1 MSEWKINAGIF
12 LLLGTHAVMQSCAV
26 MSNFGTAVVG
36 FEWFWG
42 FWSSLACRFWLTG
55 EFSQA
60 AWPYGPRRVSLERP
74 HSAQY
79 AKDVHR
85 KSPYTHA
92 RPASAKAALVTPPR
106 PPSAR
111 NTRPPGRP
119 KPGPLR
125 PASAPSVRPPS
136 RPSSGHP
143 AVRPSSARPA
153 SGPSGPARPDSARPA
168 SARPAS
174 ATSSAQPDLEGNWTR
189 PSSGISGISE
199 RPQEIPS
206 QLRPQ
211 SAPVFKGHSRDVSH
225 FEGDSV
231 CSQPAGRSILFQQ
244 QDFLEKQLAENHGKL
259 NQCFTTLMQNW
270 VSSYQKS
277 RLRARMACRPLF
289 GEGPWEEISLVALWH
304 WITWHYRFLTL
315 RSFSSI
321 ASQSRPHIPWHLCD
335 LVCIWIIHIWFVWT
349 GTSRSI

>member
-1 MSEWKINAGIF
+1 MQSS
-12 LLLGTHAVMQSCAV
+12 AVMPI
-26 MSNFGTAVVG
+26 FGTAVVG

-42 FWSSLACRFWLTG
+42 FWSSVVCRFWLTG

-119 KPGPLR
+119 KPRPLR

-174 ATSSAQPDLEGNWTR
+174 ATSSAQPDLEGNWTPAKFGDFR
-189 PSSGISGISE
+189 DLRKTP
-199 RPQEIPS
+199 RDS
-206 QLRPQ
+206 Q
-211 SAPVFKGHSRDVSH
+211 PVAAAICASFQRAFKG
-225 FEGDSV
+225 
-231 CSQPAGRSILFQQ
+231 C
-244 QDFLEKQLAENHGKL
+244 
-259 NQCFTTLMQNW
+259 
-270 VSSYQKS
+270 
-277 RLRARMACRPLF
+277 
-289 GEGPWEEISLVALWH
+289 
-304 WITWHYRFLTL
+304 
-315 RSFSSI
+315 
-321 ASQSRPHIPWHLCD
+321 
-335 LVCIWIIHIWFVWT
+335 
-349 GTSRSI
+349 